1 MTPKMRRRRVR
12 DKEEE
17 RKAQEEEREKTNASI
32 RGSAGQ
38 SGGRRTVG
46 GRAGGE
52 ERVRGRRW
60 DYMTP
65 FSGRNFGLASEDW
78 LRGFDEMRLK
88 WSMSLKKPYR
98 I

>member
-32 RGSAGQ
+32 RRSAGQ
-38 SGGRRTVG
+38 SGRRRTVG
-46 GRAGGE
+46 GGGGG

-78 LRGFDEMRLK
+78 LRGFDETRLK